1 MKASASL
8 LEELHRLVAENLI
21 GRLQRDAKDE
31 MFTDAATIGAITK
44 FLKDNNITADPA
56 DKSDLENLRD
66 KLKQQS
72 QSRRLGK
79 VIQMADRDAKEA

>member
-1 MKASASL
+1 MKATASL

-21 GRLQRDAKDE
+21 GRLKKDAEDE

-72 QSRRLGK
+72 QARRLGK

>member
-21 GRLQRDAKDE
+21 KRLNKDAEDE

-56 DKSDLENLRD
+56 DKSDLDNLRD

-72 QSRRLGK
+72 QARRLGK